1 MKGIIS
7 NHSAALTKYQRQT
20 AIDPVAAPQ
29 IPVQRQSDGAAGS
42 VAAAQVSISAQARE
56 LASGPGVMNTQKIDA
71 LRQAIQSGTLE
82 FNSSAIAEKM
92 IDQGE

>member
-20 AIDPVAAPQ
+20 AIEPAAAPQ
-29 IPVQRQSDGAAGS
+29 PPVARQGDDPGGS
-42 VAAAQVSISAQARE
+42 VGAAQVSISARARE
-56 LASGPGVMNTQKIDA
+56 LASGPGVMNSQKIEA
-71 LRQAIQSGTLE
+71 LRQALQSGTLQ
-82 FNSSAIAEKM
+82 FDSAAIAEKM